1 MDRDPYAGTGAIFSS
16 PSEIR
21 GPGYDTARQKDLM
34 ELAAKQ
40 AAMDAERRRLAMEQA
55 RLERDLL
62 KPIPEG
68 PKNIARKVRE
78 TSALTN
84 AAEMAK
90 TSTAAR
96 TSLPDVE
103 DKARIAFSRAAS
115 LVKHPGF
122 EAAVG
127 MPNPFKGGFGVAEV
141 PGTPAY
147 DFASELEKSQAGAFS
162 NAFETLKGAGAIS
175 EAEGK
180 AATAALANV
189 KSSTSEQQ
197 FKKNLQEY
205 VDILK
210 MGVDRARKKADFQ
223 PVPYSYESLMAEK
236 QRRAAMAG
244 RGQ

>member
-1 MDRDPYAGTGAIFSS
+1 MAAPWEAYRKPTAAPAPTSREKETIADIAARYAAIDAS
-16 PSEIR
+16 R
-21 GPGYDTARQKDLM
+21 AAAANA
-34 ELAAKQ
+34 LAS
-40 AAMDAERRRLAMEQA
+40 AERTRNM
-55 RLERDLL
+55 
-62 KPIPEG
+62 PIPEG

-78 TSALTN
+78 TSALAN

-90 TSTAAR
+90 ASTAAR

-103 DKARIAFSRAAS
+103 DQARIAFSRAAS

-127 MPNPFKGGFGVAEV
+127 MPNPFKGGFGVVEV
-141 PGTPAY
+141 PGTPAF
-147 DFASELEKSQAGAFS
+147 DFASELEKSQAGAFT
-162 NAFETLKGAGAIS
+162 NAFQTLKGAGAIS

-189 KSSTSEQQ
+189 RSSTSEQQ

-210 MGVDRARKKADFQ
+210 MGVDRARRKADFQ
-223 PVPYSYESLMAEK
+223 PVPYSRESLLAEK
-236 QRRAAMAG
+236 QLRATVPR

>member
-1 MDRDPYAGTGAIFSS
+1 MAGPWEAYRKPAAASAPTSREQESMA
-16 PSEIR
+16 
-21 GPGYDTARQKDLM
+21 DMTARYAAAEASKASAANA
-34 ELAAKQ
+34 LAS
-40 AAMDAERRRLAMEQA
+40 AERT
-55 RLERDLL
+55 
-62 KPIPEG
+62 KSTPIPEG

-78 TSALTN
+78 LTALTN

-103 DKARIAFSRAAS
+103 DQARIAFSRAAS

-122 EAAVG
+122 EASVG
-127 MPNPFKGGFGVAEV
+127 MPNPFKGGFGVGNI

-147 DFASELEKSQAGAFS
+147 DFGSELEKSQAGAFM
-162 NAFETLKGAGAIS
+162 NAFQALKGAGAIT

-205 VDILK
+205 VDIVK
-210 MGVDRARKKADFQ
+210 MGVDRARKKADLQ
-223 PVPYSYESLMAEK
+223 PVPYSYESLLAEK

>member
-1 MDRDPYAGTGAIFSS
+1 MARDPYLAAGARPVAPAPTLRERETVADIAARYAAIDASRAAAAKS
-16 PSEIR
+16 AA
-21 GPGYDTARQKDLM
+21 DTARV
-34 ELAAKQ
+34 Q
-40 AAMDAERRRLAMEQA
+40 ATPL
-55 RLERDLL
+55 
-62 KPIPEG
+62 PEA
-68 PKNIARKVRE
+68 PKNIARRVRE

-103 DKARIAFSRAAS
+103 DQARIAFSRAAS

-127 MPNPFKGGFGVAEV
+127 MPNPFKGGLGVGNI
-141 PGTPAY
+141 PGMPAY
-147 DFASELEKSQAGAFS
+147 DFASELEKSQAGAFM
-162 NAFETLKGAGAIS
+162 NAFQALKGAGAIT

-205 VDILK
+205 VDIVK
-210 MGVDRARKKADFQ
+210 MGVDRARRKADLQ

-236 QRRAAMAG
+236 QRRAAMLG